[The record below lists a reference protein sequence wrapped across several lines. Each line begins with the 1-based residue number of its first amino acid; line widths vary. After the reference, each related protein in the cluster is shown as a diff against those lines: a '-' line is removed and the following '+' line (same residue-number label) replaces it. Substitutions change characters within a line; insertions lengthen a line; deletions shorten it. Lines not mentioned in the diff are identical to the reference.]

1 MTLNALYIEEKLV
14 FINKCLLKSRFNFI
28 TFVFRKILN
37 NKMLDIQKIRADF
50 PILSRTVNGK
60 PLVYFDNGATSQ
72 KPQIVI
78 DAISNYY
85 QEINANIHR
94 GVHTLSQLATDAYEV
109 SRGKIQSH
117 INAKFA
123 HEVIFTAGTTHG
135 INAVANGFAS
145 LLKSGDEVLVS
156 AMEHHSNIVPWQMLC
171 EKTGA
176 VLKVIPMNENGE
188 LIMAEYDKLLSD
200 KTKIV
205 TVNHISN
212 ALGTI
217 NPIKY
222 MIDKAHEFGAA
233 ILIDGA
239 QAVPHLKPDVQE
251 LDCDFYVFSGH
262 KICGPTGTG
271 ILYGK
276 EAWLNKLPPYQGGGE
291 MIKEVTFEKTTYAEL
306 PHKFEAGTP
315 NIAGGIA
322 LGTAVD
328 YMNSV
333 GFDNIQE
340 QEKELVEYGTKRLLE
355 IEGLRIFGTAK
366 EKTSVISF
374 NIEGIHPY
382 DIGTIIDKLGIA
394 VRTGH
399 HCAQPIMDF
408 FKIPGTIRASFAFY
422 NTKEEIDLMVEAV
435 KRAKLMLS

>member
-1 MTLNALYIEEKLV
+1 M
-14 FINKCLLKSRFNFI
+14 F
-28 TFVFRKILN
+28 
-37 NKMLDIQKIRADF
+37 DIQKIRADF
-50 PILSRTVNGK
+50 PILSRQVNGK
-60 PLVYFDNGATSQ
+60 PLVYFDNGATTQ
-72 KPQIVI
+72 KPQVVI
-78 DAISNYY
+78 DAIAAYY

-109 SRGKIQSH
+109 SRAKIQNH
-117 INAKFA
+117 INAQFA
-123 HEVIFTAGTTHG
+123 HEVLFTSGTTHSV
-135 INAVANGFAS
+135 NLVANGFAS

-156 AMEHHSNIVPWQMLC
+156 ALEHHSNIVPWQMLC
-171 EKTGA
+171 ERTGA
-176 VLKVIPMNENGE
+176 VLRVIPMNEKGE
-188 LIMAEYDKLLSD
+188 LVMEKFDQLLSD

-222 MIDKAHEFGAA
+222 MIDKAHQFGAA
-233 ILIDGA
+233 VFIDGA
-239 QAVPHLKPDVQE
+239 QAVPHLKPNVQE
-251 LDCDFYVFSGH
+251 LDCDFYAFSGH
-262 KICGPTGTG
+262 KLCGPTGTG

-315 NIAGGIA
+315 NIAGGIV

-333 GFDNIQE
+333 GFENIQKQETELLNYATE
-340 QEKELVEYGTKRLLE
+340 QLLA
-355 IEGLRIFGTAK
+355 IEGLKIYGTA
-366 EKTSVISF
+366 EAKTSVISF
-374 NIEGIHPY
+374 NIDGIHPY
-382 DIGTIIDKLGIA
+382 DIGTIVDKLGIA

-399 HCAQPIMDF
+399 HCAQPIMNF
-408 FKIPGTIRASFAFY
+408 FEIPGTIRASFAFY
-422 NTKEEIDLMVEAV
+422 NTKEEIDIMVEAV
-435 KRAKLMLS
+435 KKAKMMLS

>member
-1 MTLNALYIEEKLV
+1 
-14 FINKCLLKSRFNFI
+14 
-28 TFVFRKILN
+28 
-37 NKMLDIQKIRADF
+37 MLDIIKVRADF

-94 GVHTLSQLATDAYEV
+94 GVHTLSQLATDAYEI
-109 SRGKIQSH
+109 SRAKIQNH

-123 HEVIFTAGTTHG
+123 HEVIFTSGTTHG

-188 LIMAEYDKLLSD
+188 LILSEFDKLLSV

-205 TVNHISN
+205 AVNHISN

-222 MIDKAHEFGAA
+222 MINKAHEFGAA

-262 KICGPTGTG
+262 KMCGPTGTG

-291 MIKEVTFEKTTYAEL
+291 MIKEVTFEKTTYADL

-315 NIAGGIA
+315 NIAGGIV

-328 YMNSV
+328 YLNSI
-333 GFDNIQE
+333 GFDNIQQ
-340 QEKELVEYGTKRLLE
+340 QEKELVEYGTERLLE
-355 IEGLRIFGTAK
+355 IEGLKIFGTAK

-374 NIEGIHPY
+374 NVGAIHPY
-382 DIGTIIDKLGIA
+382 DIGAIIDKLGIA

-399 HCAQPIMDF
+399 HCTQPIMNF
-408 FKIPGTIRASFAFY
+408 FKIPGTIRASFSFY
-422 NTKEEIDLMVEAV
+422 NTKEEIDVMVEAV
-435 KRAKLMLS
+435 KKAQLMLS

>member
-1 MTLNALYIEEKLV
+1 
-14 FINKCLLKSRFNFI
+14 
-28 TFVFRKILN
+28 
-37 NKMLDIQKIRADF
+37 MLDINKIRADF

-78 DAISNYY
+78 DDIAKYY

-94 GVHTLSQLATDAYEV
+94 GVHTLSQLATDAYEI
-109 SRGKIQSH
+109 SRAKIQNH
-117 INAKFA
+117 INAKFL
-123 HEVIFTAGTTHG
+123 HEVIFTSGTTHG

-145 LLKSGDEVLVS
+145 LLQPGDEVLVS
-156 AMEHHSNIVPWQMLC
+156 ALEHHSNIVPWQMLC

-176 VLKVIPMNENGE
+176 ILKVIPMDVNGE
-188 LIMAEYDKLLSD
+188 LIMAEYDTLLSD

-212 ALGTI
+212 ALGTV

-233 ILIDGA
+233 VLIDGA
-239 QAVPHLKPDVQE
+239 QAVPHLKPDVQA

-262 KICGPTGTG
+262 KMCGPTGVG

-291 MIKEVTFEKTTYAEL
+291 MIKEVSFEKTTYADL

-315 NIAGGIA
+315 DIAGGIV

-328 YMNSV
+328 YLNSV
-333 GFDNIQE
+333 GFENIQQ
-340 QEKELVEYGTKRLLE
+340 QELELLEYATKRLVE
-355 IEGLRIFGTAK
+355 IEGLKIFGTAK
-366 EKTSVISF
+366 EKTSVVSF
-374 NIEGIHPY
+374 NVGEIHPY

-399 HCAQPIMDF
+399 HCAQPIMNF
-408 FKIPGTIRASFAFY
+408 FNIPGTIRASFSFY
-422 NTKEEIDLMVEAV
+422 NTKEEIDVMVEAI
-435 KRAKLMLS
+435 KKAKVMLS

>member
-1 MTLNALYIEEKLV
+1 
-14 FINKCLLKSRFNFI
+14 
-28 TFVFRKILN
+28 
-37 NKMLDIQKIRADF
+37 MLDIQKIRADF
-50 PILSRTVNGK
+50 PILSQKVNGK

-72 KPQIVI
+72 KPQVVI
-78 DAISNYY
+78 DTIAKYY

-94 GVHTLSQLATDAYEV
+94 GVHTLSQLATDAYEA
-109 SRGKIQSH
+109 SRGKIQQH

-123 HEVIFTAGTTHG
+123 HEVLFTSGTTHG
-135 INAVANGFAS
+135 INLVANGFAS

-176 VLKVIPMNENGE
+176 VLRVIPMDENGE
-188 LIMAEYDKLLSD
+188 LILSEYDKLLSA
-200 KTKIV
+200 KTKMV
-205 TVNHISN
+205 TINHISN
-212 ALGTI
+212 ALGTV

-322 LGTAVD
+322 LGTAID
-328 YMNSV
+328 YMNQV
-333 GFDNIQE
+333 GFENIQI
-340 QEKELVEYGTKRLLE
+340 QEKELLDYGTNRLLE
-355 IEGLRIFGTAK
+355 IEGLKIYGTAK
-366 EKTSVISF
+366 EKASVISF

-399 HCAQPIMDF
+399 HCAQPVMEF

-422 NTKEEIDLMVEAV
+422 NTKEEIDIFVEGV
-435 KRAKLMLS
+435 KRAQLMLS

>member
-1 MTLNALYIEEKLV
+1 
-14 FINKCLLKSRFNFI
+14 
-28 TFVFRKILN
+28 
-37 NKMLDIQKIRADF
+37 MLDINKIRADF
-50 PILSRTVNGK
+50 PILSRNVNGK

-78 DAISNYY
+78 DAIAEYY

-117 INAKFA
+117 INAKYA
-123 HEVIFTAGTTHG
+123 HEVIFTSGTTHG

-156 AMEHHSNIVPWQMLC
+156 ALEHHSNIVPWQMLC

-176 VLKVIPMNENGE
+176 TLRVIPMNENGE

-222 MIDKAHEFGAA
+222 MIDKAHEFDAA

-315 NIAGGIA
+315 NIAGGIV

-355 IEGLRIFGTAK
+355 IEGLRIYGTAK

-408 FKIPGTIRASFAFY
+408 FKIPGTLRASFAFY
-422 NTKEEIDLMVEAV
+422 NTTEEIDVMVEAV
-435 KRAKLMLS
+435 KRAQLMLS